1 MFKTELPPKSDENG
15 ATHKLSEKRGG
26 NASESLSPP
35 PLPQISEINLR
46 RFRHASPPSSLGQ
59 TEEGEGDGRSR
70 KEGKGEGNGPMGR
83 EGLEGE
89 IFVRENDRCTHYFDT
104 RGKSP
109 SLYPHIVVFPSFR
122 HSHEDVLSLPSLDW
136 LRYFFP

>member
-70 KEGKGEGNGPMGR
+70 KEGKGGGNGPMGR

-89 IFVRENDRCTHYFDT
+89 IFVRENDRCTHAHYFDT
-104 RGKSP
+104 RGNIPRYIRTLLFSRLFVIP
-109 SLYPHIVVFPSFR
+109 MRICCPFP
-122 HSHEDVLSLPSLDW
+122 LW
-136 LRYFFP
+136 TG